1 MIILSKMVCTICI
14 ICIGVKNNMKSN
26 WEEACQKVADN
37 LVTVLISK
45 QRDYGKN
52 NILDFGEYG
61 ILVRINDKVSRLKNL
76 AKNQTEPKNESIDD
90 TWTDVAGYAV
100 LAKMVREGSFELPF
114 EEDVDN
120 DDD

>member
-1 MIILSKMVCTICI
+1 
-14 ICIGVKNNMKSN
+14 MKSN